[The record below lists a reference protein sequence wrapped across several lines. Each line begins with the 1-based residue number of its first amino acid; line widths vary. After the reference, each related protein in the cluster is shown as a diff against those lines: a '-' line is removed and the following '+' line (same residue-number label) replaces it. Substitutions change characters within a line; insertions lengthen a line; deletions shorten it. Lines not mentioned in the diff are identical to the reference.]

1 MICST
6 CATAACVVPATITAG
21 CGSCPATPPTVYRSF
36 PCDQG
41 CSNLGPCKTLY
52 EIVTASDLCE
62 CTRSLLWCFGA
73 DWRQVLRVR
82 RRRRRQRRWG
92 RSLRTRRRRRRRRR
106 RVGQAVQA
114 AAAPLLVPRPAL
126 LVRPGGHRFA
136 CGRGHTLTICLPNLN
151 WKGYTGGLLG
161 GLGLDSGVWTGLWWK
176 VGPATAV
183 CCARGRASC
192 CLSAAW
198 LF

>member
-21 CGSCPATPPTVYRSF
+21 CGSCPAVPPTVYRSF

-62 CTRSLLWCFGA
+62 CTYSLLWCFGA

-82 RRRRRQRRWG
+82 RRRRRRRRWG
-92 RSLRTRRRRRRRRR
+92 RSLRTRRRRRRRR
-106 RVGQAVQA
+106 VGQAVHA
-114 AAAPLLVPRPAL
+114 AAARLLVPRPAL

-136 CGRGHTLTICLPNLN
+136 CGKGHTILYNLPTEPQLE
-151 WKGYTGGLLG
+151 GCCRRVVRSLG
-161 GLGLDSGVWTGLWWK
+161 SGVWTGLWWK
-176 VGPATAV
+176 VGPATAPAV

-192 CLSAAW
+192 CLPAAW
-198 LF
+198 FF